1 MKIRIKMLQRLMV
14 GLSLSQPMTPWT
26 SRVLMTKTLLL
37 LALHLQ
43 PKVLHLQP
51 QVLFISVLGDPIYPA
66 LFCEYVWKRSIHQKN
81 IIS

>member
-1 MKIRIKMLQRLMV
+1 MLKLLMV

-26 SRVLMTKTLLL
+26 SRVLMKKTLLL

-51 QVLFISVLGDPIYPA
+51 KVLHLQPQGFFISVLGDPIYPA
-66 LFCEYVWKRSIHQKN
+66 HFCEYVSLKS
-81 IIS
+81 